1 MESIVK
7 LIGNELSDLFPDVQI
22 NRENRE
28 GGFEEPSFFVEK
40 IETGVQPELFDIQN
54 RKYAYQVVY
63 FPEIERPKENME
75 SVEEVL
81 LDNFISLKN
90 YATIRNR
97 DFKQSD
103 DNTLQMTFEV
113 WIRAYKVDNTSK
125 QEHIKFKGGIANGN
139 RKLYQRIFSQ

>member
-1 MESIVK
+1 LKESIVE
-7 LIGNELSDLFPDVQI
+7 LIGNRLAELFPSVQI
-22 NRENRE
+22 NRENRK
-28 GGFEEPSFFVEK
+28 GGFEEPSFFIEK
-40 IETGVQPELFDIQN
+40 VDTGVKPELFSIQN

-81 LDNFISLKN
+81 LDNFTSLKD

-113 WIRAYKVDNTSK
+113 WIRAYKVDNTPK
-125 QEHIKFKGGIANGN
+125 QEYMKFKGEIANGN
-139 RKLYQRIFSQ
+139 RKL

>member
-1 MESIVK
+1 MKESIVE
-7 LIGNELSDLFPDVQI
+7 LIGNELSRLFPGVQI

-40 IETGVQPELFDIQN
+40 VDTGVKPELFNIQN

-63 FPEIERPKENME
+63 FPKIKRPKEDIDN
-75 SVEEVL
+75 VEEIL
-81 LDNFISLKN
+81 LDNLTELKDF
-90 YATIRNR
+90 ATIRNR
-97 DFKQSD
+97 EFKQSD

-125 QEHIKFKGGIANGN
+125 QEQLKFTGGIADGN
-139 RKLYQRIFSQ
+139 